1 MIRITVQDEVTGA
14 AADIRIPS
22 EQGPALRS
30 ALAEIRN
37 EVGERLAGSHRFTK
51 EHALTNA
58 SAALG
63 SLCATVN
70 TVIPNEDPEYE

>member
-1 MIRITVQDEVTGA
+1 MIRITVQDGTHTATAE
-14 AADIRIPS
+14 IPS

-37 EVGERLAGSHRFTK
+37 EVGERLAGAHRFTK

-70 TVIPNEDPEYE
+70 AVIEKEDPEYE